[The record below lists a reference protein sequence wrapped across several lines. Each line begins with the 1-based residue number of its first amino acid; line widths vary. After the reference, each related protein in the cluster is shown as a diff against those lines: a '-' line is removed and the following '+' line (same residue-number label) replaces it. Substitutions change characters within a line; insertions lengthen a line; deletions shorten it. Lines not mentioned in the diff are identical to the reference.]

1 MKAVRAESA
10 ERTIDSSPALSV
22 LGSSAESSAEPVE
35 RATENDRRRSR
46 DLTNSL
52 SPASRA
58 AIVND
63 ELIPAMNRW
72 AIFVRPLRGLIDKA
86 SFMNNAG

>member
-1 MKAVRAESA
+1 MGDVNGRVDRIE
-10 ERTIDSSPALSV
+10 LS
-22 LGSSAESSAEPVE
+22 

-46 DLTNSL
+46 DLPNSL

-72 AIFVRPLRGLIDKA
+72 AIFVRPLRGPTDKA